1 MGVAVLVR
9 VVPDHDASVLEVPDD
24 LGVRLEDMLADPRH
38 DLCGVT
44 TLTVHRADRRDAHRV
59 TDILVVLTEAGR
71 EVHNTR
77 AVLGR
82 HELGCENLERVRR
95 VGEEREQ
102 GCVPAP
108 GQFGAE
114 HRADPGGAHKLA
126 LVGTEACVGEEVA
139 LAILFHHGVL
149 DVGAHGER
157 EIGRKG
163 PRCRGPCQNSVAIVE
178 GEGHR
183 QRRVL
188 AIPVDVVHP
197 SLGIRQGG
205 LAAPAVGEYAE
216 ALVHETLVPQSLE
229 RPHDALHV
237 RKVERLVV
245 VVEVHPAG
253 LARDVTLPLA
263 RVAQHA
269 RSTGLVETGD
279 AVLDDLRVT
288 ADAEFLLR
296 LHLGGQ
302 AVAVPAEATL
312 DPLSAHRAVPRDRV
326 LHEPREQVAVVR

>member
-1 MGVAVLVR
+1 MGVTVLVR
-9 VVPDHDASVLEVPDD
+9 VVPDHNAGVLEVPDD
-24 LGVRLEDMLADPRH
+24 LGVRLEDVLADPRH
-38 DLCGVT
+38 DLRGVA
-44 TLTVHRADRRDAHRV
+44 TLTVHRADRRDTHRV
-59 TDILVVLTEAGR
+59 ADVLVVLAEAGR
-71 EVHNTR
+71 QMHNTR

-82 HELGCENLERVRR
+82 HELGCDDLERVRG

-102 GCVPAP
+102 GRIPAP

-114 HRADPGGAHKLA
+114 HRADPGGARKLA
-126 LVGTEACVGEEVA
+126 LVGTEAGLGEEVA
-139 LAILFHHGVL
+139 LAILLHHGVL

-163 PRCRGPCQNSVAIVE
+163 PRCRGPGQNLVAIVE

-197 SLGIRQGG
+197 SLGIRQWG
-205 LAAPAVGEYAE
+205 LAAPAVSEYAE
-216 ALVHETLVPQSLE
+216 SLVHETLVPQGLE

-237 RKVERLVV
+237 RKVERLVIV
-245 VVEVHPAG
+245 GEVHPAG

-279 AVLDDLRVT
+279 AVLGDLRVT
-288 ADAEFLLR
+288 ADAEFLLG
-296 LHLGGQ
+296 LHLGRQ
-302 AVAVPAEATL
+302 AMAVPAEAAL
-312 DPLSAHRAVPRDRV
+312 DPLSAHRAVTRDRV
-326 LHEPREQVAVVR
+326 LHEPCEQVTVVR